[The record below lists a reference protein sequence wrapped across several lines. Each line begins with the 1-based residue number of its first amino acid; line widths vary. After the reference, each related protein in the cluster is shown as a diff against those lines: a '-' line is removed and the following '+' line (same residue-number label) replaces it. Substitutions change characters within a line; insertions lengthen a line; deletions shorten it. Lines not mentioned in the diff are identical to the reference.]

1 MNSSR
6 SKLIA
11 GCWIA
16 THPIEIYC
24 NVGNPQLFYTSC
36 TGVEVFCWAASI
48 LQGGD
53 LSRYFNNFH
62 YYFRIHL
69 IRSNISCVRSL
80 FTVMLLYKVR
90 QNALF
95 CCIYFINKY
104 RIDCSV
110 GAFCN
115 TFDLHLAIIGL
126 ETKILG
132 LFLSGRLRQVLL
144 YLSLI

>member
-6 SKLIA
+6 SKLIT

-104 RIDCSV
+104 SIDNLVIKSQMYCQSCSMFV
-110 GAFCN
+110 
-115 TFDLHLAIIGL
+115 L
-126 ETKILG
+126 ILYVKVNNFSVMSG
-132 LFLSGRLRQVLL
+132 QFPVFLG
-144 YLSLI
+144 

>member
-6 SKLIA
+6 SKLIT

-36 TGVEVFCWAASI
+36 TGVEVFCWVASI

-104 RIDCSV
+104 SIDGYFIPQASI
-110 GAFCN
+110 AFPPQSTYPQDKTIN
-115 TFDLHLAIIGL
+115 
-126 ETKILG
+126 
-132 LFLSGRLRQVLL
+132 V
-144 YLSLI
+144 

>member
-6 SKLIA
+6 SKLIT

-53 LSRYFNNFH
+53 LNRYFNNFH

-104 RIDCSV
+104 RIDVCCQLLLTIT
-110 GAFCN
+110 CN
-115 TFDLHLAIIGL
+115 VSRSISWTCALRYII
-126 ETKILG
+126 TA
-132 LFLSGRLRQVLL
+132 
-144 YLSLI
+144 YCTYHSLDKHNF

>member
-6 SKLIA
+6 SNLIT

-24 NVGNPQLFYTSC
+24 IVGNPQLFYTSC

-53 LSRYFNNFH
+53 LNWYFNNLH

-80 FTVMLLYKVR
+80 FKVMLLYKVS
-90 QNALF
+90 QNAIKCAKMHYLL
-95 CCIYFINKY
+95 YLFINKY
-104 RIDCSV
+104 RIDCIYRTVPS
-110 GAFCN
+110 
-115 TFDLHLAIIGL
+115 
-126 ETKILG
+126 
-132 LFLSGRLRQVLL
+132 LSFKNNATHYRM
-144 YLSLI
+144 